1 MQTFC
6 VINIYF
12 FLKVRNVLSVLQS
25 PYSDDVVKKV
35 DSEKQSE
42 KVDSGATVS
51 EDIHLSYDCKP
62 PNWGLQLRVT

>member
-1 MQTFC
+1 MFS

-35 DSEKQSE
+35 ESEKQLE
-42 KVDSGATVS
+42 KEDFGATVS

-62 PNWGLQLRVT
+62 PNWSLQLQVT